1 MNTQMNPTDAEIIG
15 MIDGMECGDYGV
27 KRIASTGP
35 EILVSLE
42 DLLATDNGANHFVT
56 FYPSELLAFC
66 RAVVSKVDDPAKPT
80 DIERIIYALQ
90 LWMKRIEQGIP
101 LQQNMQIGGWETR
114 WNRMKKVI
122 EDWKTKGE
130 MPK

>member
-1 MNTQMNPTDAEIIG
+1 MATTK
-15 MIDGMECGDYGV
+15 MIDQD
-27 KRIASTGP
+27 RT
-35 EILVSLE
+35 
-42 DLLATDNGANHFVT
+42 
-56 FYPSELLAFC
+56 
-66 RAVVSKVDDPAKPT
+66 
-80 DIERIIYALQ
+80 IYALY
-90 LWMKRIEQGIP
+90 LWMKRIEQGVP

>member
-1 MNTQMNPTDAEIIG
+1 MNPTDAEKL
-15 MIDGMECGDYGV
+15 DGMEAGGIGIVVSKGLKDPWLVVDKQAVVGLEKTYSV
-27 KRIASTGP
+27 KTT
-35 EILVSLE
+35 
-42 DLLATDNGANHFVT
+42 DLLT
-56 FYPSELLAFC
+56 LC
-66 RAVVSKVDDPAKPT
+66 RAVVGKVDGPAKPT
-80 DIERIIYALQ
+80 DIERIIYALE

-122 EDWKTKGE
+122 TDWKAKGE

>member
-1 MNTQMNPTDAEIIG
+1 MTTQMNPTDAEIAGKLEG
-15 MIDGMECGDYGV
+15 MMCGGYGFWMTAGCLYFGEF
-27 KRIASTGP
+27 RGNTIASQLVPKP
-35 EILVSLE
+35 EN
-42 DLLATDNGANHFVT
+42 LLA
-56 FYPSELLAFC
+56 LC
-66 RAVVSKVDDPAKPT
+66 RAVVERVDGPAKPT
-80 DIERIIYALQ
+80 GIERIIYALQ